1 MSHRFAI
8 YFAPAATHDLW
19 QRATAWL
26 GRDAL
31 SGQTG
36 RTGALPLSGER
47 LDAITP
53 SANRYGF
60 HATIKAPMKLAAGQ
74 DRQKLEAALTAFAKA
89 NGPVDVG
96 PVAVRSLDGFLAV
109 VPVDQ
114 PQALTDFVQNV
125 VEAFEPF
132 RAPLAQDDRDKRAN
146 GLSERQIELLDTF
159 GYPYVMEQF
168 RFHMTLTNR
177 LPAEERAEVLEA
189 ASAFFAPAL
198 PERLL
203 LDRLVLFAEP
213 EPGAPF
219 IRLADYPLSPEVAVS
234 AP

>member
-8 YFAPAATHDLW
+8 YFAPAANDGLW

-31 SGQTG
+31 SGETVREDG
-36 RTGALPLSGER
+36 LPLPHDR

-53 SANRYGF
+53 SASRYGF
-60 HATIKAPMKLAAGQ
+60 HATIKAPLKLAAGQ
-74 DRQKLEAALTAFAKA
+74 DRRALEAALADFAQA

-96 PVAVRSLDGFLAV
+96 PVEVRSLDGFLAV

-114 PQALTDFVQNV
+114 PKALTDFVQKV

-132 RAPLAQDDRDKRAN
+132 RAPLANDDRDKRAK

-177 LPAEERAEVLEA
+177 LSAEERDEVLHA
-189 ASAFFAPAL
+189 ARDWFAPAL

-203 LDRLVLFAEP
+203 LDRLVLFEEP

-219 IRLADYPLSPEVAVS
+219 IRCADYPLSFRLQS
-234 AP
+234 